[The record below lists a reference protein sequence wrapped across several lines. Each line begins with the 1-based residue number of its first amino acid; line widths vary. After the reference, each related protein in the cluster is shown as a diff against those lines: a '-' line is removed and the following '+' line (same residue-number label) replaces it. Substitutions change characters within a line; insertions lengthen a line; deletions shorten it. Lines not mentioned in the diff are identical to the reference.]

1 MADGI
6 INGERA
12 TSCVALS
19 AHLGCCMPSCVPTE
33 AEGVGA
39 INVGCDLNRISK
51 GRFTKS
57 NGYWLSSLDDGVSSL
72 SRDI

>member
-33 AEGVGA
+33 AEGVGRTHD
-39 INVGCDLNRISK
+39 IPRK
-51 GRFTKS
+51 GLIPKVVF
-57 NGYWLSSLDDGVSSL
+57 LSGRPKAKFVRMVLGL
-72 SRDI
+72 PNF